1 MSNWTQESQN
11 YMWGKFSLPKKL
23 RAKWKPYYS
32 LGSADGQI
40 IAVLER
46 NQNEVL
52 TCASYCICLY
62 QDAIGTPPFE
72 PESFSS
78 NGEADNVEA
87 YDKSNFGN
95 RKDKKAEIM

>member
-1 MSNWTQESQN
+1 MKTILQPGLGRWSDYSFT
-11 YMWGKFSLPKKL
+11 GKGPERGSDL
-23 RAKWKPYYS
+23 RF
-32 LGSADGQI
+32 
-40 IAVLER
+40 
-46 NQNEVL
+46 
-52 TCASYCICLY
+52 YCICLY

-87 YDKSNFGN
+87 HDKSNFGN